1 MAKPKKLPS
10 GSYRIRVFIGR
21 SADGK
26 QIIKSITA
34 PTARE
39 CKALAAQYEA
49 EHRRP
54 SGTTVE
60 GALRAFM
67 EESRPTLAPGTIRG
81 HNAYFRAWQNFPRL
95 MNMAPDDVQA
105 SDIQQAV
112 NTMARELT
120 PKGNVIS
127 AKTVKERYHFLA
139 KALRKYHVDLTDVRL
154 PAKTRNEI
162 DVPDDT
168 RMREIFAAARGTALE
183 IPIMLAAIGGLRRGE
198 ICALRWPEDFSGN
211 VLHVHADMV
220 INENNQWIIKEMPK
234 TYESNRYVEMPP
246 QVIDLIREQGYVCNL
261 HPNALTAR
269 HSRFLKR
276 HGFPHSRFHDYRHHM
291 ASALH
296 AAGVPDQYII
306 QRLGHSGDST
316 LKRVYR
322 HTLEDHE
329 KAAVA
334 ATLEH
339 FGELIV
345 STDVS
350 TSD

>member
-1 MAKPKKLPS
+1 MAKPKKR
-10 GSYRIRVFIGR
+10 GNSYRIQVYIGR
-21 SADGK
+21 TEDGK
-26 QIIKSITA
+26 IISKSITA

-39 CKALAAQYEA
+39 CRALADQYKR
-49 EHRRP
+49 EHRKP
-54 SGTTVE
+54 TGTTVE

-81 HNAYFRAWQNFPRL
+81 HNAYFRAWQQFPRL

-112 NTMARELT
+112 NAMTTEKT
-120 PKGNVIS
+120 PKGNLLS
-127 AKTVKERYHFLA
+127 PKTIRERYHFLC
-139 KALRKYHVDLTDVRL
+139 KALRKYNNSLYDVRL
-154 PAKTRNEI
+154 PAKARTEI
-162 DVPDDT
+162 DVPDDS
-168 RMREIFAAARGTALE
+168 RMMEILEAAKGTALE

-198 ICALRWPEDFSGN
+198 ICALKWPDDFNGN
-211 VLHVHADMV
+211 VLHVHSDMV
-220 INENNQWIIKEMPK
+220 IDAQNQWVIKEIPK

-246 QVIDLIREQGYVCNL
+246 YVIDLIREQGYVCNI

-269 HSRFLKR
+269 HSRFLAR
-276 HGFPHSRFHDYRHHM
+276 HGFPHSRLHDSRHHM

-322 HTLEDHE
+322 HTLADHDRL
-329 KAAVA
+329 AVD
-334 ATLEH
+334 ATLAH
-339 FGELIV
+339 FERLHGEQNG
-345 STDVS
+345 
-350 TSD
+350 